1 MKRIRFLILA
11 GIGILVSLT
20 GVMALPSAQDIPE
33 EILRTE
39 IFTQARSPIDG
50 KRLTASEY
58 AQLQAQLL
66 DSPPPKLDPQI
77 RQQIFLLRILNV
89 FRRLFPFL
97 SF

>member
-20 GVMALPSAQDIPE
+20 GVMALPPAQDIPE

-50 KRLTASEY
+50 KPLTASEY
-58 AQLQAQLL
+58 AHLQAQLL